1 LEKSLK
7 ERTKEITI
15 LFRDTGK
22 FIVGQA
28 ATEINQSEG
37 LPGLRFFS
45 FVFEQK
51 KLSRSA
57 I

>member
-15 LFRDTGK
+15 LFRNTGK

-28 ATEINQSEG
+28 SKEINQSEG
-37 LPGLRFFS
+37 LPGLRCFS

-51 KLSRSA
+51 KLFRSA

>member
-28 ATEINQSEG
+28 STEINQSEG
-37 LPGLRFFS
+37 LPGLRFF
-45 FVFEQK
+45 FF
-51 KLSRSA
+51 RF
-57 I
+57 